1 MCVSCA
7 RNHLKYDALNL
18 WLSKA
23 KKQQVHIVVI
33 ITLDSINNYM
43 LYCATHEVNSK
54 IC

>member
-7 RNHLKYDALNL
+7 RNHLKYDTLNL

-23 KKQQVHIVVI
+23 KKQHVLIIVI

-43 LYCATHEVNSK
+43 LCYATHEVNSK